1 MQCPRCQQDNPSHAK
16 FCLECGTPL
25 NRVEESPQ
33 SVASYAD
40 LERSLAESLEQ
51 QTATAE
57 VLRVISS
64 SPTDLTPVAQAIADS
79 AGQLCGCAFSA
90 VFRSDGEL
98 IHRVAARGTS
108 REQEEALRLAWPR
121 PPGRDTLVGRTILA
135 GETLHFHDAAS
146 DPSYMVPAVRP
157 AAPAGRAALAIRSW
171 LGVPMLR
178 EGQPIGVIA
187 LSRSEVRPFS
197 EREIALAQA
206 FADQAVIAI
215 ENVRLFKELE
225 KKNQDLTTSLDQ
237 QTATADI
244 LRVIS
249 SSPTDVQPVFDAIAR
264 NARELL
270 AGHSVSVTRLIGDE
284 VHLMAFNT
292 VNPKGDAVLREG
304 YPVRLDQWPL
314 AQRIIREGTP
324 TIVDDVEAD
333 PDDSPTKQ

>member
-1 MQCPRCQQDNPSHAK
+1 MQCPRCQQGNPSHAK

-57 VLRVISS
+57 ILRVISS

-79 AGQLCGCAFSA
+79 AAQLCGCAFSA
-90 VFRSDGEL
+90 VFRSDGKL

-121 PPGRDTLVGRTILA
+121 PPGRDTLVGRTILT
-135 GETLHFHDAAS
+135 GETLHFHDAES
-146 DPSYMVPAVRP
+146 DPSYMVPARP
-157 AAPAGRAALAIRSW
+157 AVRAALAIRSW

-215 ENVRLFKELE
+215 ENVRLF
-225 KKNQDLTTSLDQ
+225 
-237 QTATADI
+237 
-244 LRVIS
+244 
-249 SSPTDVQPVFDAIAR
+249 SP
-264 NARELL
+264 
-270 AGHSVSVTRLIGDE
+270 
-284 VHLMAFNT
+284 
-292 VNPKGDAVLREG
+292 
-304 YPVRLDQWPL
+304 
-314 AQRIIREGTP
+314 
-324 TIVDDVEAD
+324 
-333 PDDSPTKQ
+333 

>member
-121 PPGRDTLVGRTILA
+121 PPGRDTPDDPRGRDAPFPRRGI
-135 GETLHFHDAAS
+135 GSQLHGDN
-146 DPSYMVPAVRP
+146 PG
-157 AAPAGRAALAIRSW
+157 AGRCANL
-171 LGVPMLR
+171 
-178 EGQPIGVIA
+178 
-187 LSRSEVRPFS
+187 
-197 EREIALAQA
+197 
-206 FADQAVIAI
+206 
-215 ENVRLFKELE
+215 
-225 KKNQDLTTSLDQ
+225 
-237 QTATADI
+237 
-244 LRVIS
+244 
-249 SSPTDVQPVFDAIAR
+249 
-264 NARELL
+264 
-270 AGHSVSVTRLIGDE
+270 
-284 VHLMAFNT
+284 
-292 VNPKGDAVLREG
+292 
-304 YPVRLDQWPL
+304 
-314 AQRIIREGTP
+314 
-324 TIVDDVEAD
+324 
-333 PDDSPTKQ
+333 